1 MAALS
6 LERVGRS
13 PRTYELRDGD
23 VVLGVLRYPR
33 RGSDRAEAESPE
45 GGWQMPARGAYRAE
59 GAVMSADGGIA
70 IGWVRRRRWRGGA
83 DLAMHGR
90 EFTLHKASWWRGT
103 WVLDEGD
110 DDLLGAGSRYL
121 STRKPLTIEI
131 YTDVPVPLILLTS
144 HLILLSVRDESA
156 AAGGAAAA
164 SVAAS
169 G

>member
-1 MAALS
+1 MAELL

-33 RGSDRAEAESPE
+33 RGSDRAEADSPE
-45 GGWQMPARGAYRAE
+45 GGWQMPARGAFRAE
-59 GAVMSADGGIA
+59 AAVLSPDGGSD

-83 DLAMHGR
+83 ELGLLGR
-90 EFTLHKASWWRGT
+90 EFTLRKSSWWRGT
-103 WVLDEGD
+103 WVLVEGD
-110 DDLLGAGSRYL
+110 DEMLGAGSRYL
-121 STRKPLTIEI
+121 STRKPLTLAI

-156 AAGGAAAA
+156 AAAGAAGA